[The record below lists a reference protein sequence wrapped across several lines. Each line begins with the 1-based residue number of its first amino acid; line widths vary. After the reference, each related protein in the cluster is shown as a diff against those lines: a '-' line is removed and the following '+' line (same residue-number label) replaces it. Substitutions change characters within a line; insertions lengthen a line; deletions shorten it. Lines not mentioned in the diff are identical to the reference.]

1 MRSLS
6 ESSTDNLPATG
17 ARPSRLSRGSR
28 AALINFLARC
38 GEWIG
43 HPSGL
48 HRLAGRAYAG
58 EGIIFMLHRVTRP
71 EHVSLY
77 PGYSVSLDVLEDALR
92 TILRQGWDAVDMDT
106 VRRRLIEPCGSRR
119 FVCFTFDDGY
129 ADNLELALPLFRK
142 YNVPLMTALLPSA
155 LDRTLFYW
163 WGGLE
168 EIILRETVVEV
179 PEVETIPAARLPA
192 GSFTEKRAAFDRLDA
207 LCHRLGG
214 RAYPFLRRLF
224 DRYEID
230 LKRLLDRDALSVE
243 QARTLAGDPLVTIA
257 SHAFSHRRLA
267 ELTEEEVRHEFEES
281 RRLLEDWIG
290 VRPRHLVYPFGDA
303 ASCGP
308 REFEL
313 ARAAGYQTACTTRRG
328 NVFRRHRDYMHC
340 LPRRQIPLNRADC
353 MDRLFG
359 IEAIRLGHPR
369 FRTN

>member
-1 MRSLS
+1 MRSPA
-6 ESSTDNLPATG
+6 EASTDQFPATV
-17 ARPSRLSRGSR
+17 ARPNRLSRASR
-28 AALINFLARC
+28 AALVNLLARC
-38 GEWIG
+38 GEMVG
-43 HPSGL
+43 HSSGL
-48 HRLAGRAYAG
+48 YRLAGRAYAG

-71 EHVSLY
+71 GQVSLY
-77 PGYSVSLDVLEDALR
+77 PGYSVALDVLEDALQ
-92 TILRQGWDAVDMDT
+92 TILRMGWEAVDMDT
-106 VRRRLIEPCGSRR
+106 MQRRLIEPGGSRR

-129 ADNLELALPLFRK
+129 TDNLELALPLFRK

-163 WGGLE
+163 WGGVE
-168 EIILRETVVEV
+168 EILLRETAVEV
-179 PEVETIPAARLPA
+179 PEIETMPAATLPA
-192 GSFTEKRAAFDRLDA
+192 GSFAEKRATFDRLDA

-214 RAYPFLRRLF
+214 RAHPFLQRMF
-224 DRYEID
+224 DRYRID
-230 LKRLLDRDALSVE
+230 LKSLLERDALSVE

-257 SHAFSHRRLA
+257 SHAFSHRRLS
-267 ELTEEEVRHEFEES
+267 ELSEEQVRREFEES
-281 RRLLEDWIG
+281 RRLLEERIG
-290 VRPRHLVYPFGDA
+290 VRPRHLVYPFGDP